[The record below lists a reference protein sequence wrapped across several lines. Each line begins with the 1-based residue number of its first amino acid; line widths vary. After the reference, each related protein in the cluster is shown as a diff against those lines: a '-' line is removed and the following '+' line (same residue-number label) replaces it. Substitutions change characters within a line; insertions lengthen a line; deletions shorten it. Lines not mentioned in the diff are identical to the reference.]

1 MHVSLLYK
9 MSLFGKLLISMLG
22 YTFILNFEKWTLQ
35 GSGIDIS
42 EIHHTFYIW
51 VETRRIVEGRVTSL
65 EYIFYLTKK
74 FHPF

>member
-1 MHVSLLYK
+1 MHISLLYK
-9 MSLFGKLLISMLG
+9 MSLFGKFLISMLG
-22 YTFILNFEKWTLQ
+22 YTFILNFEKLILQ
-35 GSGIDIS
+35 GSGTDIC

-65 EYIFYLTKK
+65 EYIFYPTKK